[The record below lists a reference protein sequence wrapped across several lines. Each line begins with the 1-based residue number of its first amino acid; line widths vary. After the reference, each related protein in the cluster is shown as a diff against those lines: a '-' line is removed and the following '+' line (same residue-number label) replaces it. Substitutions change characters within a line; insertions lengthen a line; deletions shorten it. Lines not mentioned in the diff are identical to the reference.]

1 MEDVILVRNIYRDKN
16 VFTVDHRSAEK
27 KKGQPLCARDR
38 IIVMHF
44 TVYIASFGYHGDIIL
59 VLL

>member
-27 KKGQPLCARDR
+27 KRDSHY
-38 IIVMHF
+38 VPE
-44 TVYIASFGYHGDIIL
+44 TE
-59 VLL
+59 LL